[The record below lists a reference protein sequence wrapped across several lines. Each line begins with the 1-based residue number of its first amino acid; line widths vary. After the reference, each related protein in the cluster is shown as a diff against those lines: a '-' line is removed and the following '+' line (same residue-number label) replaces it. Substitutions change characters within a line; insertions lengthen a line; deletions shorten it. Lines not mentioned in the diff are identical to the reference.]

1 MTQTDRQLNECGVC
15 ERIRLARKKSGCS
28 QAELAAHVGVD
39 RTTVIR
45 WEQNTHSSPGMESL
59 HRLSEALN
67 VSVEWLLHGHNRSF
81 DGASDL
87 EKIPSTRKAI
97 ESQLVSLSKHVPIS
111 YLINIVSLLES
122 AKIYLDV

>member
-1 MTQTDRQLNECGVC
+1 
-15 ERIRLARKKSGCS
+15 
-28 QAELAAHVGVD
+28 
-39 RTTVIR
+39 
-45 WEQNTHSSPGMESL
+45 MESL